1 MDNSLMLR
9 AAMMLAP
16 KKSLMLNVMQT
27 PRNAIV
33 AKKENPTATLLPSAP
48 LPVESLTL
56 NAIQAQA
63 NAHHVTQQ
71 LTKTA
76 PKPRLHVT
84 KNVQYFHS
92 PNATEPQES
101 AVHVIRAL
109 QVVSQLLHA
118 TIHALLDQHQ
128 VNFTSAAGILPSQ
141 NASKIRRV
149 L

>member
-1 MDNSLMLR
+1 MMR
-9 AAMMLAP
+9 AAMMLAA
-16 KKSLMLNVMQT
+16 KKSLMLAVMQT
-27 PRNAIV
+27 PRNARV

-48 LPVESLTL
+48 LPVESLTQ

-76 PKPRLHVT
+76 PKPRLHAT
-84 KNVQYFHS
+84 KNAQLCLS

-118 TIHALLDQHQ
+118 TIHALLDQHP
-128 VNFTSAAGILPSQ
+128 VSFTSAAGIQLFH